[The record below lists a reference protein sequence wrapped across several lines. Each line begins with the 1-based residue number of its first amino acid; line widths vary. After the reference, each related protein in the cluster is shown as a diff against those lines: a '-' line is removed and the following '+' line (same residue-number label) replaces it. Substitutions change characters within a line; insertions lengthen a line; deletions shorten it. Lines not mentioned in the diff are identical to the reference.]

1 MLKKQSKKSNLI
13 YLIGILVVSFCVVI
27 LIGYFYQQ
35 HKEKEQYQISQETNQ
50 LEKIKKQ
57 YKEFRF
63 TDKKD
68 KKLYKK
74 LIKQYESGIEDKN
87 FSILPTYL
95 TKLNILDKKLIKEN
109 TAYYEK
115 QTEKLEKNDLSN
127 AYDNEI
133 ERIREIKAEIMYC
146 LKKNT
151 FQCIDSLLKEWKEI
165 IQNMSLIADNLSIAF
180 KQIDTSSYP
189 YIDLYLSFHDINTN
203 EVPNTLDKKYIYLTE
218 QNGSNKP
225 KKASVYSLKQQK
237 EDGLLNINIV
247 TSLKNQKNNNSVSST
262 QRAIKHLLNTMDSQ
276 AKNQLELINSSKDI
290 HVLEPF
296 TFDKLKLKKQL
307 KKIKPSKKISLYDAL
322 YTAVTHTKLTTGAKC
337 IIAFTDGEDNASSI
351 DYPEV
356 IELAQRY
363 QIPIYLIGIGNQI
376 STYTLERI
384 ASRTGGFYRNIDNE
398 TLIEDIITMI
408 YKEQNQLYQLT
419 YCSMDKDLSF
429 DNHNLLIAY
438 QNRLLGGYG
447 ESSYIPA
454 IPITN
459 SNYPLLYGM
468 DSAIRKELLK
478 QLKGHKKG
486 TLFSF
491 EIVQLKNQQDKTI
504 EAVIEYTLQKNNK
517 NKSITLITK
526 ETIFLLEKNDQGY
539 FFKRQLKKPKTKI
552 KV

>member
-247 TSLKNQKNNNSVSST
+247 TSLKNPKNNNSVSST

-296 TFDKLKLKKQL
+296 TFDKLRLKKQL

-419 YCSMDKDLSF
+419 YRSMDKDLSF